1 MIKYIDSNKQY
12 EEIKNTF
19 SGEDTFL
26 TRLNVLFTSYGVNE
40 SFLDFWY
47 QVLPCDEDSKAVSLI
62 ARLDSDF
69 ILCLTEKSDLNEIQE
84 FLNILNFSSV
94 LFNNK
99 YALNLVG
106 DSYKIGCILKRKN
119 IDFKNNN
126 SLLEIKYNY
135 PYKELFSFFN
145 NCNSD
150 DVKIKDYGSFATDLN
165 CKIKGGCGKT
175 YCLVENSE
183 ILSACITT
191 FDSVNTIISPVA
203 TLENMRKKGYATHLI
218 NSIKAENICVYC
230 SDDYRADV
238 YTKMGFVNSGEWK
251 EVYR

>member
-12 EEIKNTF
+12 EEFKNTF
-19 SGEDTFL
+19 NGEDTFL
-26 TRLNVLFTSYGVNE
+26 TRLNVLFTAYGVNE

-47 QVLPCDEDSKAVSLI
+47 QSPPCGEDNKAVSLI

-69 ILCLTEKSDLNEIQE
+69 ILCLTEKSDLNEVQE
-84 FLNILNFSSV
+84 FLNILNFSSA

-99 YALNLVG
+99 YALNLVS
-106 DSYKIGCILKRKN
+106 DSYRIGCILKRKN

-126 SLLEIKYNY
+126 SLMEIKYNC

-150 DVKIKDYGSFATDLN
+150 YVKIKDYGSFATDLN
-165 CKIKGGCGKT
+165 CKIKMGCCKT
-175 YCLVENSE
+175 YCL
-183 ILSACITT
+183 IKDKKIISACITT
-191 FDSVNTIISPVA
+191 LDSANTIISPIA
-203 TLENMRKKGYATHLI
+203 TLENMRKKGYATQLI

-230 SDDYRADV
+230 SNDYRVDV
-238 YTKMGFVNSGEWK
+238 YTKMGFVKSGEWK
-251 EVYR
+251 EVYK